1 MHECMYY
8 VDDGHEPHRIISLQG
23 FIWGGGGGGGGGAGV
38 LAPSPMKLSVVTC
51 TKPNNNRN
59 VNNWSNDSKIP
70 KNLLSNAIC
79 NMYKYL
85 LVPN

>member
-1 MHECMYY
+1 MMAMNHIESSFCR
-8 VDDGHEPHRIISLQG
+8 VSFR
-23 FIWGGGGGGGGGAGV
+23 GGGAGV
-38 LAPSPMKLSVVTC
+38 LAPSPVKLSVVTC

-59 VNNWSNDSKIP
+59 VNNWSNDSKIL
-70 KNLLSNAIC
+70 KNLPSNAIY